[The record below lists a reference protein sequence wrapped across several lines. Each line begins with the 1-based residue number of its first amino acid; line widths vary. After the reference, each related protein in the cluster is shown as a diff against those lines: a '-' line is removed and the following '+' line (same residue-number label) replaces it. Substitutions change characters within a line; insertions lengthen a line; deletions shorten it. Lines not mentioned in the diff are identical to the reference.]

1 MISIFKKLFSQK
13 RTILIFYTAI
23 ILAVSYFTYFK
34 GYDYPPSV
42 FWDENYHIA
51 SAQKYLTGV
60 MFMEAHPPLGKL
72 FVALGEYIIHPNS
85 NIAPMELFKFTQ
97 TDYIKDFPAGYSFKG
112 VRFFS
117 ALFAWLS
124 AIVFFYILYFI
135 SKNPHTSFLFSSL
148 YIFEN
153 ALITHSRAAML
164 EGSHLFFILLAVL
177 YFVYL
182 VQKSS
187 RKTLF
192 NYFILG
198 VLAGLVIS
206 IKATGAIV
214 FFLLPFLFLID
225 QKQKGAE
232 KMLEH
237 NSSTFLFFLF
247 SNCLNVSKKIIIK
260 GLFSVVWYIHFSL
273 GKFAAS
279 DKFYKA
285 SEEYKEIMTNGLTS
299 DPKYF
304 GAMLKDNLAYMANY
318 NKGVPRLDVCKPDE
332 NGSYPLAWLV
342 GDKSI
347 NYRWE
352 KSGDGVRYMYL
363 QANPI
368 TWFLGLAGII
378 LSLILIIGR
387 IVFKNPIKNKNL
399 FYLTTTF
406 ATLYV
411 IYMAI
416 MLRIERVMY
425 LYHYFIPLLFSFI
438 LAFLIFNYIFEEKIA
453 AKSKKLYLG
462 LIILIVIIAGT
473 YKFFGPLSYYQPLTT
488 EQFEKRIWFNFWK
501 LKPIE

>member
-1 MISIFKKLFSQK
+1 MINYFKKLFSK
-13 RTILIFYTAI
+13 RRNILIFYSVI
-23 ILAVSYFTYFK
+23 ILAVSYLIYFK
-34 GYDYPPSV
+34 NYDYPPSV

-72 FVALGEYIIHPNS
+72 FVALGEKILQPNKT
-85 NIAPMELFKFTQ
+85 IPVAELHKFTQ
-97 TDYIKDFPAGYSFKG
+97 TDYIKDFPADYSFAG
-112 VRFFS
+112 MRFFS

-135 SKNPHTSFLFSSL
+135 SKNPHASLIFSSL

-164 EGSHLFFILLAVL
+164 EGSHLFFILLAIL

-182 VQKSS
+182 VQKLS
-187 RKTLF
+187 RKTLL
-192 NYFILG
+192 NYFVLGILTG
-198 VLAGLVIS
+198 LAVS
-206 IKATGAIV
+206 IKATGAITA
-214 FFLLPFLFLID
+214 FLFP
-225 QKQKGAE
+225 
-232 KMLEH
+232 
-237 NSSTFLFFLF
+237 FLFFLDYKYQG
-247 SNCLNVSKKIIIK
+247 STLISKRVLNVSKKLIIK
-260 GLFSVVWYIHFSL
+260 GLFFVAGSAVIFSLIWYIHFSL
-273 GKFAAS
+273 GKFAA
-279 DKFYKA
+279 DGKFYKA
-285 SEEYKEIMTNGLTS
+285 SEEYKEIMVKGLAS

-304 GAMLKDNLAYMANY
+304 PAMLKDNLVYMANY
-318 NKGVPRLDVCKPDE
+318 NKGVPKLDVCKPDE

-363 QANPI
+363 QVNPI

-387 IVFKNPIKNKNL
+387 IVFKNPVKNKNL
-399 FYLTTTF
+399 FYLITTF
-406 ATLYV
+406 AALYV

-438 LAFLIFNYIFEEKIA
+438 LAFLVFNYIFEDKIA
-453 AKSKKLYLG
+453 AKSKKLYIG
-462 LIILIVIIAGT
+462 LIIMVVIIAGT
-473 YKFFGPLSYYQPLTT
+473 YKFFSPLSYYQPLTT
-488 EQFEKRIWFNFWK
+488 EQFEKRIWFDFWK

>member
-1 MISIFKKLFSQK
+1 MINYFKKLFSK
-13 RTILIFYTAI
+13 RRNILIFYSVI
-23 ILAVSYFTYFK
+23 ILAVSYLIYFK
-34 GYDYPPSV
+34 NYDYPPSV

-72 FVALGEYIIHPNS
+72 FVALGEKILQPNKT
-85 NIAPMELFKFTQ
+85 IPVAELHKFTQ
-97 TDYIKDFPAGYSFKG
+97 TDYIKDFPADYSFAG
-112 VRFFS
+112 MRFFS

-135 SKNPHTSFLFSSL
+135 SKNPHASLIFSSL

-164 EGSHLFFILLAVL
+164 EGSHLFFILLAIL

-182 VQKSS
+182 VQKLS
-187 RKTLF
+187 RKTLL
-192 NYFILG
+192 NYFVLGILTG
-198 VLAGLVIS
+198 LAVS
-206 IKATGAIV
+206 IKATGAITA
-214 FFLLPFLFLID
+214 FLFP
-225 QKQKGAE
+225 
-232 KMLEH
+232 
-237 NSSTFLFFLF
+237 FLFFLDYKYQG
-247 SNCLNVSKKIIIK
+247 STLISKRVLNVSKKLIIK
-260 GLFSVVWYIHFSL
+260 GLFFVAGSAVIFSLIWYIHFSL
-273 GKFAAS
+273 GKFAA
-279 DKFYKA
+279 DGKFYKA
-285 SEEYKEIMTNGLTS
+285 SEEYKEIMVKGLAS

-304 GAMLKDNLAYMANY
+304 PAMLKDNLVYMANY
-318 NKGVPRLDVCKPDE
+318 NKGVPKLDVCKPDE

-352 KSGDGVRYMYL
+352 KGDGVRYMYL
-363 QANPI
+363 QVNPI

-387 IVFKNPIKNKNL
+387 IVFKNPVKNKNL
-399 FYLTTTF
+399 FYLITTF
-406 ATLYV
+406 AALYV

-438 LAFLIFNYIFEEKIA
+438 LAFLVFNYIFEDKIA
-453 AKSKKLYLG
+453 AKSKKLYIG
-462 LIILIVIIAGT
+462 LIIMVVIIAGT
-473 YKFFGPLSYYQPLTT
+473 YKFFSPLSYYQPLTT
-488 EQFEKRIWFNFWK
+488 EQFEKRIWFDFWK

>member
-1 MISIFKKLFSQK
+1 MNYFKKLFSRK
-13 RTILIFYTAI
+13 RNTLIIYSVI
-23 ILAVSYFTYFK
+23 VLAVSYFTYFK
-34 GYDYPPSV
+34 NYDYPPSV

-72 FVALGEYIIHPNS
+72 FVALGEKILQPNK
-85 NIAPMELFKFTQ
+85 NIPAAELHKFTQ

-124 AIVFFYILYFI
+124 AVVFFYIFYFI
-135 SKNPHTSFLFSSL
+135 SKNPHTSLLFSFL

-164 EGSHLFFILLAVL
+164 EGSHLFFILLAIL

-182 VQKSS
+182 VQKPS
-187 RKTLF
+187 RKTLL

-198 VLAGLVIS
+198 ILAGLAVS
-206 IKATGAIV
+206 IKATGAITV
-214 FFLLPFLFLID
+214 FLFPFLFALDWKYQGSALISRKVLD
-225 QKQKGAE
+225 I
-232 KMLEH
+232 
-237 NSSTFLFFLF
+237 
-247 SNCLNVSKKIIIK
+247 SKKLIIK
-260 GLFSVVWYIHFSL
+260 GLFFAVGSAAVFSLVWHIHFSL
-273 GKFAAS
+273 GKFAAN

-285 SEEYKEIMTNGLTS
+285 SEEYKEIMKNGLTS

-304 GAMLKDNLAYMANY
+304 PTMMKDNLAYMANY
-318 NKGVPRLDVCKPDE
+318 NKGVPKLDVCKPDE
-332 NGSYPLAWLV
+332 NGSYPLAWLI

-387 IVFKNPIKNKNL
+387 LVFKNPIKNKNL
-399 FYLTTTF
+399 FYLITTF
-406 ATLYV
+406 AALYV

-425 LYHYFIPLLFSFI
+425 LYHYFIPLIFSFI
-438 LAFLIFNYIFEEKIA
+438 LAFLVFNYIFEEKIA
-453 AKSKKLYLG
+453 NKSKKIYIG
-462 LIILIVIIAGT
+462 LIILAVIIAGT
-473 YKFFGPLSYYQPLTT
+473 YKFFSPLSYYQPLTT
-488 EQFEKRIWFNFWK
+488 EQFKQRIWFEFWK

>member
-1 MISIFKKLFSQK
+1 MNFIKHFFSRK
-13 RTILIFYTAI
+13 RNILIFYAAI

-34 GYDYPPSV
+34 NYDYPPSV

-60 MFMEAHPPLGKL
+60 MFMEPHPPLGKL
-72 FVALGEYIIHPNS
+72 FVALGEKILQPNK
-85 NIAPMELFKFTQ
+85 NIPAAELHKFTQ
-97 TDYIKDFPAGYSFKG
+97 TDYIKDFPAGYSFTG

-117 ALFAWLS
+117 ALFAWFS
-124 AIVFFYILYFI
+124 AIIFFFIFYFI
-135 SKNPHTSFLFSSL
+135 SQNPHTSLVFSSF
-148 YIFEN
+148 YVFEN

-164 EGSHLFFILLAVL
+164 EGSHLFFILLTVL

-182 VQKSS
+182 AQKPS
-187 RKTLF
+187 RKTLL
-192 NYFILG
+192 NYFVLGILTG
-198 VLAGLVIS
+198 LAIS
-206 IKATGAIV
+206 VKATGAITA
-214 FFLLPFLFLID
+214 FLFPFLFALDYKYQGSTLISRTLLD
-225 QKQKGAE
+225 I
-232 KMLEH
+232 
-237 NSSTFLFFLF
+237 
-247 SNCLNVSKKIIIK
+247 SKKIIVK
-260 GLFSVVWYIHFSL
+260 GLFFVAGSAAIFSLIWYVHFSL
-273 GKFAAS
+273 GKFAAN

-285 SEEYKEIMTNGLTS
+285 SEEYKEIMASGLTS

-304 GAMLKDNLAYMANY
+304 PTMLKDNLAYMANY
-318 NKGVPRLDVCKPDE
+318 NKGVPKLDICKLDE

-363 QANPI
+363 QVNPI

-378 LSLILIIGR
+378 LSIILIVGR
-387 IVFKNPIKNKNL
+387 VVFKNPVKNKNL
-399 FYLTTTF
+399 FYLINTF

-411 IYMAI
+411 VYMAI
-416 MLRIERVMY
+416 MLQIERVMY

-438 LAFLIFNYIFEEKIA
+438 LAFLVFNYIFEEKIA

-462 LIILIVIIAGT
+462 LIILVIIIAGT
-473 YKFFGPLSYYQPLTT
+473 YKFFSPLTYYEPLT
-488 EQFEKRIWFNFWK
+488 AEQFKQRMWFEFWK

>member
-1 MISIFKKLFSQK
+1 MNFIKHFFSKKRNVLV
-13 RTILIFYTAI
+13 FYAAI

-34 GYDYPPSV
+34 NYDYPPSV

-60 MFMEAHPPLGKL
+60 MFMEPHPPLGKL
-72 FVALGEYIIHPNS
+72 FVAWGEKILQPNKT
-85 NIAPMELFKFTQ
+85 IPAAELHKFTQ

-124 AIVFFYILYFI
+124 AIVFFGILYFI
-135 SKNPHTSFLFSSL
+135 SKNPHTSLVFSSF
-148 YIFEN
+148 YVFEN
-153 ALITHSRAAML
+153 ALIVHSRSAML
-164 EGSHLFFILLAVL
+164 EGGHLFFILLAIL

-182 VQKSS
+182 AQKSS
-187 RKTLF
+187 RKTLL
-192 NYFILG
+192 NYFVLGIL
-198 VLAGLVIS
+198 VGLDIS
-206 IKATGAIV
+206 VKATGAITA
-214 FFLLPFLFLID
+214 FLFP
-225 QKQKGAE
+225 
-232 KMLEH
+232 
-237 NSSTFLFFLF
+237 FLFFLDYKYQNHQGNPLI
-247 SNCLNVSKKIIIK
+247 SRGCLDGTKKMIIK
-260 GLFSVVWYIHFSL
+260 GLFFAVGSAVIFSLVWYVHFSL
-273 GKFAAS
+273 GKFAAN

-285 SEEYKEIMTNGLTS
+285 SEEYKEIMAKGLTS

-304 GAMLKDNLAYMANY
+304 PTMLKDNLAYMANY
-318 NKGVPRLDVCKPDE
+318 NKGVPKLDVCKSDE

-363 QANPI
+363 QVNPL

-378 LSLILIIGR
+378 LSLVLIIGR
-387 IVFKNPIKNKNL
+387 IVFKIPIKNKNL
-399 FYLTTTF
+399 FYLITTF
-406 ATLYV
+406 AALYV

-416 MLRIERVMY
+416 MLRIDRVMY

-438 LAFLIFNYIFEEKIA
+438 LAFLVFNCIFEDKIA
-453 AKSKKLYLG
+453 AKSKKLYIG
-462 LIILIVIIAGT
+462 LFVMIIAIVWT
-473 YKFFGPLSYYQPLTT
+473 YKFFSPLTYYEPLT
-488 EQFEKRIWFNFWK
+488 AEQFKQRIWFEFWK

>member
-1 MISIFKKLFSQK
+1 MNFIKKLFSRK
-13 RTILIFYTAI
+13 RNALIIYSFIVLT
-23 ILAVSYFTYFK
+23 VSYFTYFK
-34 GYDYPPSV
+34 NYDYPPSV

-72 FVALGEYIIHPNS
+72 FVALGEKILQPNK
-85 NIAPMELFKFTQ
+85 NIPAAELHKFTQ

-124 AIVFFYILYFI
+124 AIIFFYVLYFV
-135 SKNPHTSFLFSSL
+135 SKNPHTSLLFSSL

-164 EGSHLFFILLAVL
+164 EGSHLFFILLAIL

-182 VQKSS
+182 VQKLS
-187 RKTLF
+187 RKTLL
-192 NYFILG
+192 NYFVLGILVG
-198 VLAGLVIS
+198 LAVS
-206 IKATGAIV
+206 IKATGAITA
-214 FFLLPFLFLID
+214 FLFP
-225 QKQKGAE
+225 
-232 KMLEH
+232 
-237 NSSTFLFFLF
+237 FLFFLDYKYQG
-247 SNCLNVSKKIIIK
+247 STLISKRVLNVSKKLIIK
-260 GLFSVVWYIHFSL
+260 GLFFVAGSAVIFSLIWYIHFSL
-273 GKFAAS
+273 GKFAA
-279 DKFYKA
+279 DGKFYKA
-285 SEEYKEIMTNGLTS
+285 SEEYKEIMASGLTS

-304 GAMLKDNLAYMANY
+304 PTMLKDNLAYMANY
-318 NKGVPRLDVCKPDE
+318 NKGVPKLDICKPDE

-363 QANPI
+363 QVNPI
-368 TWFLGLAGII
+368 IWFLGLAGII

-387 IVFKNPIKNKNL
+387 VVFKNPVKNKNL
-399 FYLTTTF
+399 FYLITAF
-406 ATLYV
+406 ATLYI

-438 LAFLIFNYIFEEKIA
+438 LAFLVFNYIFEEKIA

-462 LIILIVIIAGT
+462 LIILVVIIAGT
-473 YKFFGPLSYYQPLTT
+473 YKFFSPLTYYQPLTT
-488 EQFEKRIWFNFWK
+488 EQFKQRIWFDFWK

>member
-1 MISIFKKLFSQK
+1 MINYFKKLFSK
-13 RTILIFYTAI
+13 RRNILIFYSVI
-23 ILAVSYFTYFK
+23 ILAVSYLIYFK
-34 GYDYPPSV
+34 NYDYPPSV

-72 FVALGEYIIHPNS
+72 FVALGEKILQPNKT
-85 NIAPMELFKFTQ
+85 IPVAELHKFTQ
-97 TDYIKDFPAGYSFKG
+97 TDYIKDFPADYSFAG
-112 VRFFS
+112 MRFFS
-117 ALFAWLS
+117 ALFSWLS

-135 SKNPHTSFLFSSL
+135 SKNPHTSLLFSSL

-164 EGSHLFFILLAVL
+164 EGSHLFFILLAIL

-182 VQKSS
+182 VQKLS
-187 RKTLF
+187 RKTLL
-192 NYFILG
+192 NYFVLGIL
-198 VLAGLVIS
+198 VGLTIS
-206 IKATGAIV
+206 IKATGAITA
-214 FFLLPFLFLID
+214 FLFP
-225 QKQKGAE
+225 
-232 KMLEH
+232 
-237 NSSTFLFFLF
+237 FLFFLDAT
-247 SNCLNVSKKIIIK
+247 KKLIIK
-260 GLFSVVWYIHFSL
+260 GLFFAAGSAAIFSLIWYVHFSL
-273 GKFAAS
+273 GKFAQN

-285 SEEYKEIMTNGLTS
+285 SEEYKEIMASGLTS

-304 GAMLKDNLAYMANY
+304 PTMLKDNLAYMANY

-387 IVFKNPIKNKNL
+387 VVFKTPLKNNNL
-399 FYLTTTF
+399 FYFITTF
-406 ATLYV
+406 TTLYV

-438 LAFLIFNYIFEEKIA
+438 LAFLVFNYIFEDKVVN
-453 AKSKKLYLG
+453 KSKKLYIG
-462 LIILIVIIAGT
+462 LIIMTIIIVGT
-473 YKFFGPLSYYQPLTT
+473 YKFFSPLSYYQPLTT
-488 EQFEKRIWFNFWK
+488 KQFKQRIWFDFWK
-501 LKPIE
+501 LKPIK

>member
-1 MISIFKKLFSQK
+1 MNFIKHFFSKKRNVLV
-13 RTILIFYTAI
+13 FYAAI

-34 GYDYPPSV
+34 NYDYPPSV

-60 MFMEAHPPLGKL
+60 MFMEPHPPLGKL
-72 FVALGEYIIHPNS
+72 FVALGEKILQPNKA
-85 NIAPMELFKFTQ
+85 IPAAELHKFTQ
-97 TDYIKDFPAGYSFKG
+97 TDYIKDFPENYSFAG

-135 SKNPHTSFLFSSL
+135 SKNPHTSLLFSSL

-164 EGSHLFFILLAVL
+164 EGSHLFFILLAIL

-182 VQKSS
+182 AQKSS

-192 NYFILG
+192 NYFVLG
-198 VLAGLVIS
+198 ILAGLAVS
-206 IKATGAIV
+206 VKATGAITA
-214 FFLLPFLFLID
+214 FLFPFLFVLDYKYQGSTLI
-225 QKQKGAE
+225 
-232 KMLEH
+232 
-237 NSSTFLFFLF
+237 SR
-247 SNCLNVSKKIIIK
+247 LNLDICKKLIIK
-260 GLFSVVWYIHFSL
+260 GLFFAAGSAAIFSLIWYVHFSL
-273 GKFAAS
+273 GKFAIN

-285 SEEYKEIMTNGLTS
+285 SEEYKEIMTKGLTS

-304 GAMLKDNLAYMANY
+304 PTMLKDNLAYMANY

-387 IVFKNPIKNKNL
+387 VVFKTPLKNNNL
-399 FYLTTTF
+399 FYFITTF
-406 ATLYV
+406 TTLYV

-438 LAFLIFNYIFEEKIA
+438 LAFLVFNYIFEDKVVN
-453 AKSKKLYLG
+453 KSKKLYIG
-462 LIILIVIIAGT
+462 LIIMTIIIVGT
-473 YKFFGPLSYYQPLTT
+473 YKFFSPLSYYQPLTT
-488 EQFEKRIWFNFWK
+488 KQFKQRIWFDFWK
-501 LKPIE
+501 LKPIK

>member
-1 MISIFKKLFSQK
+1 MDFIKKLFSK
-13 RTILIFYTAI
+13 RRNILIFYSAI
-23 ILAVSYFTYFK
+23 VLAVSYFTYFK
-34 GYDYPPSV
+34 NYDYPPSV

-72 FVALGEYIIHPNS
+72 FVALGEYLIPPND
-85 NIAPMELFKFTQ
+85 NIAKSELFKFTQ
-97 TDYIKDFPAGYSFKG
+97 TDYIKDFHAGYSFKG

-135 SKNPHTSFLFSSL
+135 SKNPHTSLIFSSL

-182 VQKSS
+182 VQKPS
-187 RKTLF
+187 RKTLL

-198 VLAGLVIS
+198 ILAGLAIS

-247 SNCLNVSKKIIIK
+247 SGCLNVSKKIIIK
-260 GLFSVVWYIHFSL
+260 GLFFAVGGVAVFSLIWYIHFSL
-273 GKFAAS
+273 GKFAAG

-285 SEEYKEIMTNGLTS
+285 SEEYKEIMAKGLAS

-304 GAMLKDNLAYMANY
+304 GSMLKDNLAYMANY
-318 NKGVPRLDVCKPDE
+318 NKGVPKLDVCKPDE

-342 GDKSI
+342 ADKSI

-352 KSGDGVRYMYL
+352 KSDDSVKYMYL
-363 QANPI
+363 QVNPI
-368 TWFLGLAGII
+368 IWFLGLTGII

-387 IVFKNPIKNKNL
+387 VVFKNPVKNKNL
-399 FYLTTTF
+399 FYLITTF
-406 ATLYV
+406 AALYV

-416 MLRIERVMY
+416 MLRIDRVMY
-425 LYHYFIPLLFSFI
+425 LYNYFIPLLFSFI
-438 LAFLIFNYIFEEKIA
+438 LAFLVFNYIFEEKIA
-453 AKSKKLYLG
+453 AKSKKL
-462 LIILIVIIAGT
+462 
-473 YKFFGPLSYYQPLTT
+473 
-488 EQFEKRIWFNFWK
+488 
-501 LKPIE
+501 

>member
-1 MISIFKKLFSQK
+1 MINYFKKLFSK
-13 RTILIFYTAI
+13 RRNILIFYSVI
-23 ILAVSYFTYFK
+23 ILAVSYLIYFK
-34 GYDYPPSV
+34 NYDYPPSV

-72 FVALGEYIIHPNS
+72 FVALGEKILQPNKT
-85 NIAPMELFKFTQ
+85 IPVAELHKFTQ
-97 TDYIKDFPAGYSFKG
+97 TDYIKDFPADYSFAG
-112 VRFFS
+112 MRFFS

-135 SKNPHTSFLFSSL
+135 SKNPHASLIFSSL

-164 EGSHLFFILLAVL
+164 EGSHLFFILLAIL

-182 VQKSS
+182 VQKLS
-187 RKTLF
+187 RKTLL
-192 NYFILG
+192 NYFVLGILTG
-198 VLAGLVIS
+198 LAVS
-206 IKATGAIV
+206 IKATGAITA
-214 FFLLPFLFLID
+214 FLFP
-225 QKQKGAE
+225 
-232 KMLEH
+232 
-237 NSSTFLFFLF
+237 FLFFLDYKYQG
-247 SNCLNVSKKIIIK
+247 STLISKRVLNVSKKLIIK
-260 GLFSVVWYIHFSL
+260 GLFFVAGSAVIFSLIWYIHFSL
-273 GKFAAS
+273 GKFAQN

-285 SEEYKEIMTNGLTS
+285 SEEYKEIMVKGLAS

-304 GAMLKDNLAYMANY
+304 PTMLQDNLAYMANY
-318 NKGVPRLDVCKPDE
+318 NKGVPKLDVCKPDE

-363 QANPI
+363 QVNPI

-387 IVFKNPIKNKNL
+387 IVFKNPVKNKNL
-399 FYLTTTF
+399 FYLITTF
-406 ATLYV
+406 AALYV

-438 LAFLIFNYIFEEKIA
+438 LAFLVFNYIFEDKIA
-453 AKSKKLYLG
+453 AKSKKLYIG
-462 LIILIVIIAGT
+462 LIIMVVIIAGT
-473 YKFFGPLSYYQPLTT
+473 YKFFSPLSYYQPLTT
-488 EQFEKRIWFNFWK
+488 EQFKQRIWFDFWK

>member
-1 MISIFKKLFSQK
+1 MINYFKKLFSK
-13 RTILIFYTAI
+13 RRNILIFYSVI
-23 ILAVSYFTYFK
+23 ILAVSYLIYFK
-34 GYDYPPSV
+34 NYDYPPSV

-72 FVALGEYIIHPNS
+72 FVALGEKILQPNKT
-85 NIAPMELFKFTQ
+85 IPVAELHKFTQ
-97 TDYIKDFPAGYSFKG
+97 TDYIKDFPADYSFAG
-112 VRFFS
+112 MRFFS

-135 SKNPHTSFLFSSL
+135 SKNPHASLIFSSL

-164 EGSHLFFILLAVL
+164 EGSHLFFILLAIL

-182 VQKSS
+182 VQKLS
-187 RKTLF
+187 RKTLL
-192 NYFILG
+192 NYFVLGILTG
-198 VLAGLVIS
+198 LAVS
-206 IKATGAIV
+206 IKATGAITA
-214 FFLLPFLFLID
+214 FLFP
-225 QKQKGAE
+225 
-232 KMLEH
+232 
-237 NSSTFLFFLF
+237 FLFFLDYKYQG
-247 SNCLNVSKKIIIK
+247 STLISKRVLNVSKKLIIK
-260 GLFSVVWYIHFSL
+260 GLFFVAGSAVIFSLIWYIHFSL
-273 GKFAAS
+273 GKFAQN

-285 SEEYKEIMTNGLTS
+285 SEEYKEIMVKGLAS

-304 GAMLKDNLAYMANY
+304 PAMLKDNLVYMANY
-318 NKGVPRLDVCKPDE
+318 NKGVPKLDVCKPDE

-363 QANPI
+363 QVNPI

-387 IVFKNPIKNKNL
+387 IVFKNPVKNKNL
-399 FYLTTTF
+399 FYLITTF
-406 ATLYV
+406 AALYV

-438 LAFLIFNYIFEEKIA
+438 LAFLVFNYIFEDKIA
-453 AKSKKLYLG
+453 AKSKKLYIG
-462 LIILIVIIAGT
+462 LIIMVVIIAGT
-473 YKFFGPLSYYQPLTT
+473 YKFFSPLSYYQPLTT
-488 EQFEKRIWFNFWK
+488 EQFEKRIWFDFWK

>member
-1 MISIFKKLFSQK
+1 MVSIFKKLFSKK
-13 RTILIFYTAI
+13 RNILIFYSVI
-23 ILAVSYFTYFK
+23 VLAFSYFSYFK
-34 GYDYPPSV
+34 NYDYPPAV

-60 MFMEAHPPLGKL
+60 MFMETHPPLGKL
-72 FVALGEYIIHPNS
+72 VIALGEYLIHPNDAINKS
-85 NIAPMELFKFTQ
+85 EFTK
-97 TDYIKDFPAGYSFKG
+97 TDYIKDFPAGYSFAG

-124 AIVFFYILYFI
+124 AIVFFYIFYFI
-135 SKNPHTSFLFSSL
+135 SKNPHTSLIFSSF

-164 EGSHLFFILLAVL
+164 EGSHLFFILLAIL

-182 VQKSS
+182 VQKPS
-187 RKTLF
+187 RKTLL
-192 NYFILG
+192 NYLILG
-198 VLAGLVIS
+198 ILVGLTIS
-206 IKATGAIV
+206 IKATGAITV
-214 FFLLPFLFLID
+214 FLFPFLFVWDWKYQGLTLI
-225 QKQKGAE
+225 
-232 KMLEH
+232 LR
-237 NSSTFLFFLF
+237 
-247 SNCLNVSKKIIIK
+247 K
-260 GLFSVVWYIHFSL
+260 GLFFAVGSITIFSLVWYIHFSL
-273 GKFAAS
+273 GKTVAD

-285 SEEYKEIMTNGLTS
+285 SEEYKEIMTKGLTS

-304 GAMLKDNLAYMANY
+304 PTMLKDNFAYMANY
-318 NKGVPRLDVCKPDE
+318 NKGVPKLDVCKPDE

-363 QANPI
+363 QVNPI
-368 TWFLGLAGII
+368 TWFLSLAGII

-387 IVFKNPIKNKNL
+387 VVFKTPIKNKNL
-399 FYLTTTF
+399 FYLITTF

-416 MLRIERVMY
+416 MLHIERVMY
-425 LYHYFIPLLFSFI
+425 LYHYFIPLIFSFV
-438 LAFLIFNYIFEEKIA
+438 LAFLIFNYIFEGKIA
-453 AKSKKLYLG
+453 NKSKKLYIS
-462 LIILIVIIAGT
+462 LIIMVVIIAGT
-473 YKFFGPLSYYQPLTT
+473 YKFFSPLSYYQPLTT
-488 EQFEKRIWFNFWK
+488 EQFEKRIWFDFWK